1 MTDDELKDREGDELE
16 EPKEL
21 SEESESIEPD
31 FAASAAPTPAF
42 DEEDDLEADPHSS
55 FDTAVPHEED
65 PHLDV
70 YGFGV
75 PHGFNG
81 DEEEDEEDEL
91 TEEAVDFE
99 AF

>member
-1 MTDDELKDREGDELE
+1 MNDDEKDEDKDAEVEPGE
-16 EPKEL
+16 EVG
-21 SEESESIEPD
+21 SVEPD
-31 FAASAAPTPAF
+31 FASSAATSPAF

-55 FDTAVPHEED
+55 FDPVTPTEED

-81 DEEEDEEDEL
+81 DDEDDEDEL
-91 TEEAVDFE
+91 NEEAVDFE